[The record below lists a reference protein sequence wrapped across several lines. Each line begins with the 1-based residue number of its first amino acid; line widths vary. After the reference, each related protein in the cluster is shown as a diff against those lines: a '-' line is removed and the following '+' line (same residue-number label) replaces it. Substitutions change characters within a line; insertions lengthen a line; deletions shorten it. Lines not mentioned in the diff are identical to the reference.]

1 MGIEIT
7 LHVPVCYRKLM
18 QRTACSAS
26 QSRGSSPYCLLQSRE
41 IQNSGLGKSSPF
53 FPQLSGFQL
62 FPTCCC
68 FWHVSSS
75 RGSGGLCYSLS
86 DYYRNYGHLHEK
98 GSKCKLLILHNF
110 FQFSF
115 SFMISNYILSWP
127 LTSKVAPIFQHYGL
141 CMKYINT
148 TPVKTSTCP
157 CVLLAGSFCVIT
169 AFTSVHVV
177 PNPLLFPF

>member
-1 MGIEIT
+1 
-7 LHVPVCYRKLM
+7 M

-41 IQNSGLGKSSPF
+41 IQNSGLGRSNPF

-86 DYYRNYGHLHEK
+86 DYYRNCGHLHEK
-98 GSKCKLLILHNF
+98 GRKCKLLILHNF

-115 SFMISNYILSWP
+115 SFMLSNYILFWP
-127 LTSKVAPIFQHYGL
+127 LTS
-141 CMKYINT
+141 
-148 TPVKTSTCP
+148 
-157 CVLLAGSFCVIT
+157 CVQSGPSISALWTVHEIILTLPQSKPAYYAFLTGSFFHC
-169 AFTSVHVV
+169 H
-177 PNPLLFPF
+177 LLQGCHSTLLLPC